1 MRRCPPCTAEEPGP
15 LKRVVVWYGGGEGA
29 LCDALRL
36 LEGMEVER
44 PPDRAD
50 ALTAMDDAD
59 ALITSTVFWDAE
71 FAEHLRRSR
80 RLLWVQ
86 VLNAGFDNMERLGVP
101 ERVTVST
108 LGEIGSAI
116 VAEHALALLLAL
128 LRGLPA
134 ALEGQRACAW
144 NAGPVIRAA
153 RTLHGLDL
161 AVVGFGHIGRQVA
174 ALARAFGARV
184 VAFARTARTAP
195 DGTEVRALEAFRPSL
210 REIDAVVICAPLN
223 EATAGLVDGA
233 AFAAMRRGA
242 WLVNV
247 SRGGIVD
254 TSALVEAL
262 RGGILAGA
270 ALDVVD
276 PEPLPAS
283 HPLWSLPNILL
294 TPHTAWAGGGAAQ
307 LRRLEELIVENVRRF
322 ASGEPVLHVAS
333 MCRAG

>member
-1 MRRCPPCTAEEPGP
+1 MRRLA
-15 LKRVVVWYGGGEGA
+15 VWYGGGERP
-29 LCDALRL
+29 LCEALRR
-36 LEGMEVER
+36 LEGIELVR
-44 PPDRAD
+44 AVDRAD
-50 ALTAMDDAD
+50 ALTAMGEVD
-59 ALITSTVFWDAE
+59 ALITSTIYWDAD
-71 FAEHLRRSR
+71 FAERLRCSP

-108 LGEIGSAI
+108 LGEIGSGI
-116 VAEHALALLLAL
+116 VAEHALGLLLAL

-134 ALEGQRACAW
+134 ALEAQRVRTW
-144 NAGPVIRAA
+144 GAGPVIRAA
-153 RTLHGLDL
+153 RTLHALDV

-184 VAFARTARTAP
+184 VAFARTARVAP
-195 DGTEVRALEAFRPSL
+195 GGTEVRALEAFRSSL
-210 REIDAVVICAPLN
+210 PQFDAVVICAPLN
-223 EATAGLVDGA
+223 QATAGLVDGA

-242 WLVNV
+242 YLVNV
-247 SRGGIVD
+247 SRGGLVV

-262 RGGILAGA
+262 QRGILAGA

-283 HPLWSLPNILL
+283 HPLWSLPNVLL

-307 LRRLEELIVENVRRF
+307 LRLVEELILENVRRF
-322 ASGEPVLHVAS
+322 VRGEPVLHAAS
-333 MCRAG
+333 MLRVG